1 MKKYIRALEIPL
13 YLLVIALFCLEQG
26 NTAMSIFLIIISIGR
41 LIVNVITDEFIYKR
55 QFLNNMKYFT
65 YAFTFIVITFLFGS
79 VLDKINTIEQLEN
92 QIKQN
97 NFQIDSLKLEIDTLQ
112 WENQIWDFNLSNNT
126 VHLLSAII
134 HVESSNND
142 SAYNVYEDAVGC
154 LQIRKTMVND
164 INRILRR
171 QKSDL
176 RFSYDDRWLR
186 NKSIKMFD
194 IYCKH
199 YGLTTAEE
207 IARCWNGGPRGMQN
221 EMTANYWKKVKNKLD
236 S

>member
-1 MKKYIRALEIPL
+1 MRLFSVLFAMTI
-13 YLLVIALFCLEQG
+13 IA
-26 NTAMSIFLIIISIGR
+26 I
-41 LIVNVITDEFIYKR
+41 
-55 QFLNNMKYFT
+55 
-65 YAFTFIVITFLFGS
+65 LFGS
-79 VLDKINTIEQLEN
+79 VLNKIDTIEQLEN
-92 QIKQN
+92 QLEQKQ
-97 NFQIDSLKLEIDTLQ
+97 FQVDSLIHEIDTLT

-142 SAYNVYEDAVGC
+142 SAYRASEDAVGC
-154 LQIRKTMVND
+154 LQIRKCMVND
-164 INRILRR
+164 VNRILRR

-176 RFSYDDRWLR
+176 RFAYDDRWLR
-186 NKSIKMFD
+186 NKSIQMFD

-207 IARCWNGGPRGMQN
+207 IARCWNGGPRGMN
-221 EMTANYWKKVKNKLD
+221 NPLTAIYWRKVQDNLD

>member
-1 MKKYIRALEIPL
+1 M
-13 YLLVIALFCLEQG
+13 
-26 NTAMSIFLIIISIGR
+26 R
-41 LIVNVITDEFIYKR
+41 L
-55 QFLNNMKYFT
+55 
-65 YAFTFIVITFLFGS
+65 FTFIFTFIIITYLFGN
-79 VLDKINTIEQLEN
+79 VLNKIDTIEQLE
-92 QIKQN
+92 KQLI
-97 NFQIDSLKLEIDTLQ
+97 QQDSLLLKIDSLYKEIDTLQ

-126 VHLLSAII
+126 THLLSAII

-142 SAYNVYEDAVGC
+142 SAYNVSEDAVGC
-154 LQIRKTMVND
+154 LQIRKCMVD
-164 INRILRR
+164 DVNRILRR

-186 NKSIKMFD
+186 DKSIKIFD

-207 IARCWNGGPRGMQN
+207 IARCWNGGPRGMN
-221 EMTANYWKKVKNKLD
+221 KPLTATYWRKVQENLD